1 MHQHCG
7 GLRVDTSS
15 FYKTKKETTDTVYS
29 IDGHNVSFTQT
40 NTNYSLDVI
49 SVCFLNEFC
58 TDKMEK

>member
-15 FYKTKKETTDTVYS
+15 FYKTIKETQDTVYS

-40 NTNYSLDVI
+40 NTNNSLHAI
-49 SVCFLNEFC
+49 FVCFLYEFC
-58 TDKMEK
+58 TYTMKK